1 MKDGGKDKQGM
12 TENTFRIDLEWRCYV
27 RFKVFKL
34 YFRFQI
40 SLFSSEMAVCAVL
53 NYLYL
58 LSMNILL
65 IFVFTAPTKEKVF
78 YGCLIFILIP
88 QFFLHIK
95 HLSPWPSSEWTRLMI
110 MCVWWK
116 VFVVWIKVHQEFQW
130 ININSD
136 QSLLQIWNVQSPLT
150 SFSSKAST

>member
-1 MKDGGKDKQGM
+1 MKDGLKDKRGM
-12 TENTFRIDLEWRCYV
+12 TENSFRINLEWRCYV

-34 YFRFQI
+34 RFQI
-40 SLFSSEMAVCAVL
+40 SLFGSKMAVCTVL
-53 NYLYL
+53 NDLYL
-58 LSMNILL
+58 LWMNILP
-65 IFVFTAPTKEKVF
+65 ISIFTAPTKEKGF
-78 YGCLIFILIP
+78 CGCLILIP
-88 QFFLHIK
+88 QFFLHIG